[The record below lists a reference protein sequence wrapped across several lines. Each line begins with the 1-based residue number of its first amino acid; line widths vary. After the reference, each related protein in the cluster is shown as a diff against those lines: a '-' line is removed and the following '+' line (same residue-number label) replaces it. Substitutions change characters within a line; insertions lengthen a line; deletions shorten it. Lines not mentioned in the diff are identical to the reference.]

1 MFRRQRRLGKHP
13 VACLYQQL
21 LKFHEVLWDFLRFRH
36 PFVQP
41 VETRLRGV
49 GRSQQRFNSR
59 GCLFTQLL
67 QLPGPLK
74 RVLNNR
80 WFGAMMEAMKQ
91 MKQTLLLRIVGTLFV
106 TLAVNGCSTAT
117 PIVSEWRNPAQ
128 ASGSFRRLMIVGPSG
143 DASVQRNFEDE
154 FVAQL
159 AAMGVDALASYRY
172 MPDTGETT
180 ENILKQAAQEAR
192 ADGLLLM
199 RPVRVEEKTNYPG
212 VGPPI
217 SFGIFGSNVGAEWY
231 GIPGASGPYRYNE
244 YTSETALYDVAR
256 NELVWTGT
264 IKGKEPTNVQ
274 TAIKSYVQTVTK
286 ALAAQDLLPKR

>member
-1 MFRRQRRLGKHP
+1 M
-13 VACLYQQL
+13 
-21 LKFHEVLWDFLRFRH
+21 
-36 PFVQP
+36 
-41 VETRLRGV
+41 
-49 GRSQQRFNSR
+49 
-59 GCLFTQLL
+59 
-67 QLPGPLK
+67 
-74 RVLNNR
+74 
-80 WFGAMMEAMKQ
+80 GAMKEGAV
-91 MKQTLLLRIVGTLFV
+91 KQTLLLGVVGILFIAFA
-106 TLAVNGCSTAT
+106 LNGCSTAT

-128 ASGSFRRLMIVGPSG
+128 TSGSFRRLMIAGPSG

-159 AAMGVDALASYRY
+159 AAMGVDALASYRH
-172 MPDTGETT
+172 MPETGETT
-180 ENILKQAAQEAR
+180 ENMLKQAAQQAR
-192 ADGLLLM
+192 VDGLLLM
-199 RPVRVEEKTNYPG
+199 RPVRVEEKTNYPA

-244 YTSETALYDVAR
+244 YTSETALYDVAS

-286 ALAAQDLLPKR
+286 ALAAQNLLPKK